1 MPRAGWGHDKGV
13 QIASR
18 KGPKWSLL
26 GVKKGSLESARNDRF
41 LGTFW
46 PKKVT
51 PRGSKSGPH
60 PWRGCL
66 DNFSTKIRRSGRIL
80 TLGGQ
85 IDVDLH
91 FSRRN
96 FTFFDGISLFFRQ
109 LSLFVDR
116 TWSFPGAY
124 STRR

>member
-1 MPRAGWGHDKGV
+1 MPRVGWGPDKGV
-13 QIASR
+13 QIASQEGR
-18 KGPKWSLL
+18 KWSLL

-60 PWRGCL
+60 PWRGCFV
-66 DNFSTKIRRSGRIL
+66 NFSTKIRRSGRIL
-80 TLGGQ
+80 TAGGQ

-91 FSRRN
+91 FSRVN
-96 FTFFDGISLFFRQ
+96 FTFFDEISLFLTEFHFFSSNR
-109 LSLFVDR
+109 DII
-116 TWSFPGAY
+116 
-124 STRR
+124 